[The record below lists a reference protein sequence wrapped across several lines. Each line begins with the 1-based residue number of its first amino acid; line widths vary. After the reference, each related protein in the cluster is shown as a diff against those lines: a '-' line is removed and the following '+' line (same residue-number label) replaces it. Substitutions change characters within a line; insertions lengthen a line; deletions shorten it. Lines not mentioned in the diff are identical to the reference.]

1 MSAQMYQSGIS
12 GEGDGN
18 TFYKNA
24 EKKSSFRFF
33 LVGLGPEMVAIHAHS
48 RTTRTE
54 HDNLMSRECIMQV
67 VPNLFLSSM
76 KILVFAALL
85 IGTSTR
91 IYHCITIH
99 ALRIWLMRIVE
110 CQLSKGGG

>member
-1 MSAQMYQSGIS
+1 MSAQMYQFGIS

-18 TFYKNA
+18 TFYKDA
-24 EKKSSFRFF
+24 EKKSSFRLF
-33 LVGLGPEMVAIHAHS
+33 LLGLFGISLATRLGPEMVAIHAHS

-54 HDNLMSRECIMQV
+54 HDNLMSWECIMQV

-76 KILVFAALL
+76 RILVFAALL

-91 IYHCITIH
+91 IYYCITVH
-99 ALRIWLMRIVE
+99 ALRRVP
-110 CQLSKGGG
+110 G